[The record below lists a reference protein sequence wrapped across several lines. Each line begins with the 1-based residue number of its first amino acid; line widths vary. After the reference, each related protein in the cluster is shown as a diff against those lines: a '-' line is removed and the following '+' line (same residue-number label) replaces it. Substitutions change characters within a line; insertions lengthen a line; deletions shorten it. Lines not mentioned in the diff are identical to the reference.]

1 MGRFLAVLGIAL
13 SLAYL
18 GFVWWLT
25 GDRLAC
31 LKAMDLNEVGDFLAG
46 AFGPLAILW
55 LVLGF
60 FQQGIE
66 LRQGTAALN
75 FQGEELRNSVE
86 QQRKLASI
94 SLQTLELER
103 KDRQEQDVRYRQSL
117 RPILH
122 LVGINLEFNDCRWI
136 ATCRLFND
144 GAQIYSLNFALTKG
158 GKQHYFDVVRTLG
171 RGESIDVKCSWHM
184 DSPGE
189 DIVID
194 VFYTEG
200 DTVKGFC
207 RFVTDCTPE
216 PGSISFMRDD
226 NFST

>member
-1 MGRFLAVLGIAL
+1 M
-13 SLAYL
+13 YL

-25 GDRLAC
+25 GDRIAD
-31 LKAMDLNEVGDFLAG
+31 LKGMDLNEVGDFLAG

-94 SLQTLELER
+94 SLQALELEH
-103 KDRQEQDVRYRQSL
+103 KERQEQNVRYRQSL

-122 LVGINLEFNDCRWI
+122 LTGINLEFLDSRWV

-144 GAQIYSLNFALTKG
+144 GAQIYSLNFALIKG
-158 GKQHYFDVVRTLG
+158 GNQHYFHVVRTLD
-171 RGESIDVKCSWHM
+171 RGESVDAKCMWHI

-189 DIVID
+189 DVAIV
-194 VFYTEG
+194 VFCTER

-207 RFVTDCTPE
+207 RFVMDCDPE

-226 NFST
+226 SVTT